1 MKNII
6 KTLLLSII
14 GLTTSCKAQQIY
26 SLSAS
31 DYDTPSNSYFKDINN
46 ELDPYIGTWKAEFQG
61 KKIVLIVSKEIKR
74 PYKAWNKDFFQ
85 DRLLVRYEV
94 KDSLGNILQNTK
106 NNLFSVG
113 SDLKNI
119 IISAAL
125 NINGNGEV
133 NFIYA
138 GGNCSVG
145 KGEITLKKANNTQFY
160 WTYYPGTTT
169 RVDSVCPPNLDY
181 TIYLPETENL
191 LFTKQ

>member
-6 KTLLLSII
+6 KSILLLIV
-14 GLTTSCKAQQIY
+14 LTTSCHAQQIY

-46 ELDPYIGTWKAEFQG
+46 DLDSYVGTWRADFQG
-61 KKIVLIVSKEIKR
+61 KKITLVVSKEIKR

-94 KDSLGNILQNTK
+94 KDSLGNILQSTK
-106 NNLFSVG
+106 NNLYPIGGDV
-113 SDLKNI
+113 KNI
-119 IISAAL
+119 VISAAF

-133 NFIYA
+133 DLVYA

-145 KGEITLKKANNTQFY
+145 KGEITFKKINDSQFY
-160 WTYYPGTTT
+160 WNYYPGTTT
-169 RVDSVCPPNLDY
+169 RVDSLCPPNLDY

-191 LFTKQ
+191 IFTKQ